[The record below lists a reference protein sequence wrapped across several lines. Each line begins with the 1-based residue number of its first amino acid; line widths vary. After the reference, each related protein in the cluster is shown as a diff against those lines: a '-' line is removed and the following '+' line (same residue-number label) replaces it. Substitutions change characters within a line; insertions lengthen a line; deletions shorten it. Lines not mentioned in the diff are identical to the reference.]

1 MQLFINTPGTYL
13 HVREAMFEVRVKKDG
28 QVSKRQFAA
37 HKVTSILLSKGS
49 ALSTDAVALA
59 VENNVDILFL
69 RYDGHP
75 YGRVWHAKHGSTTRI
90 RKRQLEASLDAEGL
104 MAVQNWLS
112 QKLDHQ
118 RAFLQDLKKH
128 RSQMHDFLDEKSDKI
143 AELAHKIQSAE
154 GVNCGEVA
162 ESLRGWEGT
171 AGRLYFEALS
181 QAIPDKYTFKGRSS
195 RPAKDAFNAC
205 LNYAY
210 GILYSQVE
218 KSLIVA
224 GLDPYVGFLHRDDY
238 NHKSLVFDFIEPYRI
253 HGERVVFRLFSGKK
267 FKQTF
272 MDEITNGVSLNAEGK
287 PVLVEA
293 FLGYFQEDKIRYKG
307 RKLTRKHAMQLDA
320 HQFANSLIKKSDDDT
335 VDDPLSMVEL

>member
-13 HVREAMFEVRVKKDG
+13 HVREAMFEIRVKKEG
-28 QVSKRQFAA
+28 QVIKRQFAA

-59 VENNVDILFL
+59 IEHNVDILFL

-75 YGRVWHAKHGSTTRI
+75 YGRVWHAKHGSTTLI
-90 RKRQLEASLDAEGL
+90 RKRQLVASLDEEGL
-104 MAVQNWLS
+104 MAIKSWLT

-118 RAFLQDLKKH
+118 QTFLRDLKKH
-128 RSQMHDFLDEKSDKI
+128 RSQLGDYLDEKIEKI
-143 AELAHKIQSAE
+143 AGLAHKIQQAE
-154 GVNCGEVA
+154 GKNCGEVG

-171 AGRLYFEALS
+171 AGRMYFEALS
-181 QAIPDKYTFKGRSS
+181 QAVPDKYTFNGRSS

-218 KSLIVA
+218 KSLIIA

-238 NHKSLVFDFIEPYRI
+238 NHKSLVYDFIEPYRI

-267 FKQTF
+267 FNRSYV
-272 MDEITNGVSLNAEGK
+272 DEIPNGISLNAEGK
-287 PVLVEA
+287 PVLVGA
-293 FLGYFQEDKIRYKG
+293 FLTYFQEDKIRYKG

-320 HQFANSLIKKSDDDT
+320 HQFANSLIKKSDEEIPDSLLT
-335 VDDPLSMVEL
+335 VEL